1 MAWKIVNSKYM
12 FNNIYSKTE
21 TEEDE
26 ELRMRQT
33 ESKKEIENKEKKET
47 EKDFSSS
54 FFPVQ
59 DAITHTAVSPDLW
72 MTYVINSSKVMS
84 DVVSD
89 LFLRA
94 TLRMLLPKRENHSII
109 LITVF
114 NI

>member
-1 MAWKIVNSKYM
+1 MASKIVDSKYM

-21 TEEDE
+21 TEGDE
-26 ELRMRQT
+26 ELSMRQT
-33 ESKKEIENKEKKET
+33 GGKKEIENKKEKET

-59 DAITHTAVSPDLW
+59 DAITHTVSPDLW

-84 DVVSD
+84 DFVSD

-94 TLRMLLPKRENHSII
+94 TLRMLLPKRENHFII
-109 LITVF
+109 LITIF

>member
-1 MAWKIVNSKYM
+1 MVNSKYT

-21 TEEDE
+21 PEGDK

-33 ESKKEIENKEKKET
+33 KSKKEIGNKKEKET

-59 DAITHTAVSPDLW
+59 DAITHTVSPDLW
-72 MTYVINSSKVMS
+72 MTYVINSSNVMS
-84 DVVSD
+84 DLVSD

-94 TLRMLLPKRENHSII
+94 TFRMLLPKRENHFII
-109 LITVF
+109 LITGF